1 MFYKGFSF
9 LSYSKIALA
18 ILGINVKTDQRK
30 NLRDLLMKHKFWNS
44 ELNRKLN
51 QDLTFLCF

>member
-1 MFYKGFSF
+1 M
-9 LSYSKIALA
+9 
-18 ILGINVKTDQRK
+18 KTDQRK

-51 QDLTFLCF
+51 QDLTFFTFSTRYN